1 MIAHN
6 ILETIGN
13 TPLVR
18 LASFSKGADV
28 NVYAKLEGTNPSGS
42 IKDRPALR
50 MIEGAEASGKLVPGK
65 TIVEASSGNMGISL
79 AMIGSVKG
87 YKVRIFMSEAVSAER
102 RKILAAYG
110 ADVVLTPADEGT
122 DGAIRRARALVS
134 AHPDQYFMPDQFS
147 NEGNYMAHFF
157 STASEILQQT
167 LGRVDYVVSA
177 IGTSGTLMGLA
188 RYLKTANPQIKV
200 VCAQPTRGHYI
211 QGLKNL
217 EEAIVPSIYDP
228 SMIDVQEMIET
239 EDAFRM
245 ARRIIRQE
253 GIFVGM
259 SSGAAMVAAERVAQR
274 IPRGNIVVIFPDRGE
289 KYISTQLFSNLS
301 APGSV

>member
-1 MIAHN
+1 MMIAQN

-13 TPLVR
+13 TPLVKLR
-18 LASFSKGADV
+18 SFSKGDQV

-50 MIEGAEASGKLVPGK
+50 MIELAEASGKLIPGK

-79 AMIGSVKG
+79 AMIGAVKG
-87 YKVRIFMSEAVSAER
+87 YSVRIFMSEAVSAER

-110 ADVVLTPADEGT
+110 ADVVLTPAGEGT
-122 DGAIRRARALVS
+122 DGAIRRARALVAS
-134 AHPDQYFMPDQFS
+134 EPDKYYMPDQFS

-167 LGRVDYVVSA
+167 MGKVDYIVSA

-188 RYLKTANPQIKV
+188 KYLKTSNPDIKV

-217 EEAIVPSIYDP
+217 EEAIVPAIYNP
-228 SMIDVQEMIET
+228 ALIDIQEMIET
-239 EDAFRM
+239 EDAFKM
-245 ARRIIRQE
+245 ARQIIRNE

-259 SSGAAMVAAERVAQR
+259 SSGAAMVAAQRVARR
-274 IPRGNIVVIFPDRGE
+274 IDKGNIVVIFPDRGE
-289 KYISTQLFSNLS
+289 KYISTALFE
-301 APGSV
+301 PGR

>member
-1 MIAHN
+1 MFAQS

-18 LASFSKGADV
+18 LNSFSTVEGV
-28 NVYAKLEGTNPSGS
+28 NIFAKLEGTNPSGS

-50 MIEGAEASGKLVPGK
+50 MIERAQQKGKLTEGK

-79 AMIGSVKG
+79 AMIGAIKG
-87 YKVRIFMSEAVSAER
+87 FKVRIFMSEAVSVER
-102 RKILAAYG
+102 QKILAAYG
-110 ADVVLTPADEGT
+110 ADVVLTPAAEGT
-122 DGAIRRARALVS
+122 DGAIRRARALAES
-134 AHPDQYFMPDQFS
+134 NPELYYMPDQFS
-147 NEGNYMAHFF
+147 NKGNYMAHFF

-167 LGRVDYVVSA
+167 PGRVDYVVSA

-188 RYLKTANPQIKV
+188 RYLKEANPDVKI

-217 EEAIVPSIYDP
+217 EEAIVPSIYNP
-228 SMIDVQEMIET
+228 NLIDIQEMIET
-239 EDAFRM
+239 EDAFEM
-245 ARRIIRQE
+245 ARRIIRDE

-259 SSGAAMVAAERVAQR
+259 SSGAAMVAAEKVAKR
-274 IPRGNIVVIFPDRGE
+274 IHRGNIVVFFPDRGE
-289 KYISTQLFSNLS
+289 KYISTALFNF
-301 APGSV
+301 

>member
-1 MIAHN
+1 MTMTGNN
-6 ILETIGN
+6 ILDTIGN
-13 TPLVR
+13 TPLVK
-18 LASFSKGADV
+18 LESFSPKHGV

-50 MIEGAEASGKLVPGK
+50 MIEAGEASGKLTVGK
-65 TIVEASSGNMGISL
+65 VVVEASSGNMGISL
-79 AMIGSVKG
+79 AMIGAVKG

-110 ADVVLTPADEGT
+110 ADVVLTPAAEGT
-122 DGAIRRARALVS
+122 DGAIRRARALVAS
-134 AHPDQYFMPDQFS
+134 APEKYFMPDQFS

-167 LGRVDYVVSA
+167 RGRVDYVVSS

-188 RYLKTANPQIKV
+188 KYLKTANPDIKV
-200 VCAQPTRGHYI
+200 VCAQPVKGHYI

-217 EEAIVPSIYDP
+217 EEAIVPAIYNP
-228 SMIDVQEMIET
+228 ELIDVQEMIET
-239 EDAFRM
+239 EDAFEM
-245 ARRIIRQE
+245 ARRVIRQE

-259 SSGAAMVAAERVAQR
+259 SSGAAMVAAVRVAQR
-274 IPRGNIVVIFPDRGE
+274 IAKGNIVVIFPDRGE
-289 KYISTQLFSNLS
+289 KYISTALFK
-301 APGSV
+301 

>member
-1 MIAHN
+1 MIMTGNN
-6 ILETIGN
+6 ILDTIGN
-13 TPLVR
+13 TPLVKME
-18 LASFSKGADV
+18 SFSPRHGV

-50 MIEGAEASGKLVPGK
+50 MIEAGEASGRLTAGK
-65 TIVEASSGNMGISL
+65 VIVEASSGNMGISL
-79 AMIGSVKG
+79 AMIAAVKG

-110 ADVVLTPADEGT
+110 ADVVLTPAAEGT
-122 DGAIRRARALVS
+122 DGAIRRARALVAS
-134 AHPDQYFMPDQFS
+134 APEQYFMPDQFS

-167 LGRVDYVVSA
+167 RGKVDYVVSS

-188 RYLKTANPQIKV
+188 KYLKTANPDIKV
-200 VCAQPTRGHYI
+200 VCAQPVKGHYI

-217 EEAIVPSIYDP
+217 EEAIVPAIYNP
-228 SMIDVQEMIET
+228 ELIDVQEMIET
-239 EDAFRM
+239 EDAFEM

-259 SSGAAMVAAERVAQR
+259 SSGAAMVAAVRVAQR
-274 IPRGNIVVIFPDRGE
+274 IDKGNIVVIFPDRGE
-289 KYISTQLFSNLS
+289 KYISTALFK
-301 APGSV
+301 

>member
-1 MIAHN
+1 MIAQN

-13 TPLVR
+13 TPLVKLR
-18 LASFSKGADV
+18 SFSKGDQV

-50 MIEGAEASGKLVPGK
+50 MIELAEASGKLIPGK

-79 AMIGSVKG
+79 AMIGAVKG
-87 YKVRIFMSEAVSAER
+87 YSVRIFMSEAVSAER

-110 ADVVLTPADEGT
+110 ADVVLTPAGEGT
-122 DGAIRRARALVS
+122 DGAIRRARALVAS
-134 AHPDQYFMPDQFS
+134 EPDKYYMPDQFS

-167 LGRVDYVVSA
+167 MGKVDYIVSA

-188 RYLKTANPQIKV
+188 KYLKTSNPDIKV

-217 EEAIVPSIYDP
+217 EEAIVPAIYNP
-228 SMIDVQEMIET
+228 ALIDIQEMIET
-239 EDAFRM
+239 EDAFKM
-245 ARRIIRQE
+245 ARQIIRNE

-259 SSGAAMVAAERVAQR
+259 SSGAAMVAAQRVARR
-274 IPRGNIVVIFPDRGE
+274 IDKGNIVVIFPDRGE
-289 KYISTQLFSNLS
+289 KYISTALFE
-301 APGSV
+301 PGR

>member
-1 MIAHN
+1 MFAQS

-18 LASFSKGADV
+18 LNSFSTGPEV
-28 NVYAKLEGTNPSGS
+28 NIYAKLEGTNPSGS

-50 MIEGAEASGKLVPGK
+50 MIERAQQKGELTKGK

-79 AMIGSVKG
+79 AMIGAVKG
-87 YKVRIFMSEAVSAER
+87 FKVCIFMSEAVSVER
-102 RKILAAYG
+102 QKILAAYG
-110 ADVVLTPADEGT
+110 ADVVLTPAAEGT
-122 DGAIRRARALVS
+122 DGAIRRARALAES
-134 AHPDQYFMPDQFS
+134 DPEKYYMPDQFS
-147 NEGNYMAHFF
+147 NKGNYMAHFF

-167 LGRVDYVVSA
+167 PGRVDYVVSA

-188 RYLKTANPQIKV
+188 RYLKEANPDVKI

-217 EEAIVPSIYDP
+217 EEAIVPSIYNP
-228 SMIDVQEMIET
+228 SLIDVQEMIET
-239 EDAFRM
+239 EEAFEM
-245 ARRIIRQE
+245 ARRIIRDE

-259 SSGAAMVAAERVAQR
+259 SSGAAMVAAERVAKR
-274 IPRGNIVVIFPDRGE
+274 IPRGNVVVIFPDRGE
-289 KYISTQLFSNLS
+289 KYISTSLFNF
-301 APGSV
+301 

>member
-1 MIAHN
+1 MTGNN
-6 ILETIGN
+6 ILDTIGN
-13 TPLVR
+13 TPLVKME
-18 LASFSKGADV
+18 SFSPRHGV

-50 MIEGAEASGKLVPGK
+50 MIEAGEASGRLTAGK
-65 TIVEASSGNMGISL
+65 VIVEASSGNMGISL
-79 AMIGSVKG
+79 AMIAAVKG

-110 ADVVLTPADEGT
+110 ADVVLTPAAEGT
-122 DGAIRRARALVS
+122 DGAIRRARALVAS
-134 AHPDQYFMPDQFS
+134 APEQYFMPDQFS

-167 LGRVDYVVSA
+167 RGKVDYVVSS

-188 RYLKTANPQIKV
+188 KYLKTANPDIKV
-200 VCAQPTRGHYI
+200 VCAQPVKGHYI

-217 EEAIVPSIYDP
+217 EEAIVPAIYNP
-228 SMIDVQEMIET
+228 ELIDVQEMIET
-239 EDAFRM
+239 EDAFEM

-259 SSGAAMVAAERVAQR
+259 SSGAAMVAAVRVAQR
-274 IPRGNIVVIFPDRGE
+274 IDKGNIVVIFPDRGE
-289 KYISTQLFSNLS
+289 KYISTALFK
-301 APGSV
+301 

>member
-1 MIAHN
+1 MANN

-18 LASFSKGADV
+18 LNTFSPSPEV
-28 NVYAKLEGTNPSGS
+28 NIYAKLEGTNPSGS

-50 MIEGAEASGKLVPGK
+50 MIEAGESSGKLTPGK

-79 AMIGSVKG
+79 AMIGAVKG

-110 ADVVLTPADEGT
+110 ADVVLTPAAEGT
-122 DGAIRRARALVS
+122 DGAIRRARALV
-134 AHPDQYFMPDQFS
+134 AGDPDLYFMPDQFS

-157 STASEILQQT
+157 STGSEILQQT
-167 LGRVDYVVSA
+167 MGKVDYLVSS

-188 RYLKTANPQIKV
+188 KYLKTANPSIKI
-200 VCAQPTRGHYI
+200 VCAQPVRGHYI

-228 SMIDVQEMIET
+228 SQIDVQEMIET
-239 EDAFRM
+239 EDAFEM
-245 ARRIIRQE
+245 ARQIIRRE

-259 SSGAAMVAAERVAQR
+259 SSGAAMVAADR
-274 IPRGNIVVIFPDRGE
+274 IARRISAGNIVVIFPDRGE
-289 KYISTQLFSNLS
+289 KYISTALFN
-301 APGSV
+301 

>member
-1 MIAHN
+1 MTGNN
-6 ILETIGN
+6 ILDTIGN

-18 LASFSKGADV
+18 LGSFSPKEGV
-28 NVYAKLEGTNPSGS
+28 NIYAKLEGTNPSGS

-50 MIEGAEASGKLVPGK
+50 MIEAGEANGKLTKGK
-65 TIVEASSGNMGISL
+65 VIVEASSGNMGISL
-79 AMIGSVKG
+79 AMIAAVKG

-110 ADVVLTPADEGT
+110 ADVVLTPAAEGT
-122 DGAIRRARALVS
+122 DGAIRRARTLVS
-134 AHPDQYFMPDQFS
+134 SAPGKYFMPDQFS

-167 LGRVDYVVSA
+167 RGKVDYVVSS

-188 RYLKTANPQIKV
+188 KYLKTANADIKV

-217 EEAIVPSIYDP
+217 EEAIVPAIYNP
-228 SMIDVQEMIET
+228 ALIDIQEMIET
-239 EDAFRM
+239 EEAFEM
-245 ARRIIRQE
+245 ARNVIRGE

-259 SSGAAMVAAERVAQR
+259 SSGAAMVAAVRVAQR
-274 IPRGNIVVIFPDRGE
+274 IDKGNIVVIFPDRGE
-289 KYISTQLFSNLS
+289 KYISTALFK
-301 APGSV
+301 

>member
-1 MIAHN
+1 MMKAHN

-18 LASFSKGADV
+18 LASFCPGPDV

-50 MIEGAEASGKLVPGK
+50 MIEGAEANGKLKPGK

-79 AMIGSVKG
+79 AMIGAVKG
-87 YKVRIFMSEAVSAER
+87 YNVRIFMSEAVSVER
-102 RKILAAYG
+102 QKILAAYG
-110 ADVVLTPADEGT
+110 AEVVLTPASEGT
-122 DGAIRRARALVS
+122 DGAIRRARALFAS
-134 AHPDQYFMPDQFS
+134 CPDSYFMPDQFS

-167 LGRVDYVVSA
+167 LGKVDYVVSA

-188 RYLKTANPQIKV
+188 RYLKAANPNVKV

-217 EEAIVPSIYDP
+217 EEAIVPSIYNP
-228 SMIDVQEMIET
+228 ELIDVQEMIET
-239 EDAFRM
+239 EEAFEM
-245 ARRIIRQE
+245 ARRIIREE

-259 SSGAAMVAAERVAQR
+259 SSGAAMVAADRVARR
-274 IPRGNIVVIFPDRGE
+274 IDQGNIVVIFPDRGE
-289 KYISTQLFSNLS
+289 KYISTTLFDF
-301 APGSV
+301 

>member
-1 MIAHN
+1 MIAQS

-18 LASFSKGADV
+18 LSSFSIGTEV

-50 MIEGAEASGKLVPGK
+50 MIERAEQKGVLTKGK

-79 AMIGSVKG
+79 AMIGAVKG
-87 YKVRIFMSEAVSAER
+87 YKVCIFMSEAVSIER
-102 RKILAAYG
+102 QKILAAYG
-110 ADVVLTPADEGT
+110 ADVVLTPAAEGT
-122 DGAIRRARALVS
+122 DGAIRRARALAES
-134 AHPDQYFMPDQFS
+134 DPERYFMPDQFS
-147 NEGNYMAHFF
+147 NKGNYMAHFF

-167 LGRVDYVVSA
+167 MGKVDYVVSA

-188 RYLKTANPQIKV
+188 RYLKEANPDVKI

-217 EEAIVPSIYDP
+217 EEAIVPSIYNP
-228 SMIDVQEMIET
+228 SLIDIQEMIET
-239 EDAFRM
+239 EDAFEM
-245 ARRIIRQE
+245 ARRVIRDE

-259 SSGAAMVAAERVAQR
+259 SSGAAMVAAERVAKR
-274 IPRGNIVVIFPDRGE
+274 IPRGNVVVIFPDRGE
-289 KYISTQLFSNLS
+289 KYISTSLFNL
-301 APGSV
+301 

>member
-1 MIAHN
+1 MFAQS

-18 LASFSKGADV
+18 LNSFSTGPDV
-28 NVYAKLEGTNPSGS
+28 NIYAKLEGTNPSGS

-50 MIEGAEASGKLVPGK
+50 MIERAQQKGELTEGK

-79 AMIGSVKG
+79 AMIGAVKG
-87 YKVRIFMSEAVSAER
+87 FKVCIFMSEAVSVER
-102 RKILAAYG
+102 QKILAAYG
-110 ADVVLTPADEGT
+110 ADVVLTPAAEGT
-122 DGAIRRARALVS
+122 DGAIRRARALAES
-134 AHPDQYFMPDQFS
+134 DPEKYYMPDQFS
-147 NEGNYMAHFF
+147 NKGNYMAHFF

-167 LGRVDYVVSA
+167 PGRVDYVVSA

-188 RYLKTANPQIKV
+188 RYLKEANPDVKI

-217 EEAIVPSIYDP
+217 EEAIVPSIYNP
-228 SMIDVQEMIET
+228 SLIDVQEMIET
-239 EDAFRM
+239 EEAFEM
-245 ARRIIRQE
+245 ARRIIRDE

-259 SSGAAMVAAERVAQR
+259 SSGAAMVAAERVAKR
-274 IPRGNIVVIFPDRGE
+274 IPRGNVVVIFPDRGE
-289 KYISTQLFSNLS
+289 KYISTSLFNF
-301 APGSV
+301 

>member
-1 MIAHN
+1 MFAQS

-18 LASFSKGADV
+18 LNSFSTVEGV
-28 NVYAKLEGTNPSGS
+28 NIFAKLEGTNPSGS

-50 MIEGAEASGKLVPGK
+50 MIERAQQKGELTEGK

-79 AMIGSVKG
+79 AMIGAIKG
-87 YKVRIFMSEAVSAER
+87 FKVCIFMSEAVSVER
-102 RKILAAYG
+102 QKILAAYG
-110 ADVVLTPADEGT
+110 ADVVLTPAAEGT
-122 DGAIRRARALVS
+122 DGAIRRARALAES
-134 AHPDQYFMPDQFS
+134 NPELYYMPDQFS
-147 NEGNYMAHFF
+147 NKGNYMAHFF

-167 LGRVDYVVSA
+167 PGRVDYVVSA

-188 RYLKTANPQIKV
+188 RYLKEANPDVKI

-217 EEAIVPSIYDP
+217 EEAIVPSIYNP
-228 SMIDVQEMIET
+228 NLIDVQEMIET
-239 EDAFRM
+239 EDAFEM
-245 ARRIIRQE
+245 ARRIIRDE

-259 SSGAAMVAAERVAQR
+259 SSGAAMVAAEKVAKR

-289 KYISTQLFSNLS
+289 KYISTALFNF
-301 APGSV
+301 